1 MTVATVVACFVL
13 ALALSARTASA
24 VEIKKETTKPQ
35 SVGAGVTT
43 LGQPPNVPPE
53 HPGPPEVKP
62 PKPDKPP
69 KSKGDKDDNPDDG
82 NNGGGNDNKPPKPPK
97 DK

>member
-1 MTVATVVACFVL
+1 MRLSAATLVACFVL

-24 VEIKKETTKPQ
+24 VEIKKETTKSQ
-35 SVGAGVTT
+35 LNGAGVTE
-43 LGQPPNVPPE
+43 LGKPPNVPPE
-53 HPGPPEVKP
+53 NPGPPEVKP

-69 KSKGDKDDNPDDG
+69 KSKGDKDENPDDG
-82 NNGGGNDNKPPKPPK
+82 DNGGGNDDKPPK